1 MTLGRTPKEL
11 GLIDID
17 ISTQKSGGKNLMQV
31 FCFDWLL
38 VVASKRQN
46 RFPGFLV
53 HDSHIFDGVDGRQI
67 GRALSFAQKKCDELG
82 VQYIVAMNSDDLQ
95 KIKQEEEASGEKIF
109 DPTDFI
115 METRLRDDE
124 TGGLFG
130 IRF

>member
-1 MTLGRTPKEL
+1 
-11 GLIDID
+11 
-17 ISTQKSGGKNLMQV
+17 MQV

-38 VVASKRQN
+38 VETSKRQN
-46 RFPGFLV
+46 RFLGFSV

-67 GRALSFAQKKCDELG
+67 GRTLSFAQKKCDELG
-82 VQYIVAMNSDDLQ
+82 VQYIVAMDSDDLQ
-95 KIKQEEEASGEKIF
+95 KIKQEEETCEEKIF

-115 METRLRDDE
+115 METRLSNDE